1 MSLITIDPGILKNPD
16 DFADLIVRRL
26 GEHPHDFLEREKIIR
41 EESKKGVRFATSG
54 VLMLLRY
61 TESGECEIVL
71 TKRSPHVVQP
81 GDLSFPG
88 GHVSRR
94 DHRRGALISR
104 GLSPLVRGQG
114 LFTARRAAGRRG
126 FRIAADYLATAL
138 REAWEETGLPS
149 RSVRYLGSLPAY
161 GLTSFRRVIYPS
173 VGLLTGRWPVAINWE
188 VEKLV
193 YIELDAFLD
202 EDNYHWID
210 FAVPDDIKKA
220 SGRDQWRFPA
230 LVINDHDGREIL
242 WGATFHVILSFLHIV
257 LGLTFPDIP
266 KDRLIEKHI
275 PENYFTGGFKKT
287 LEEGWKRQ
295 REGS

>member
-1 MSLITIDPGILKNPD
+1 MSLITVEPDIISNPD
-16 DFADLIVRRL
+16 TFADLIVRRL
-26 GEHPHDFLEREKIIR
+26 GEHPHDFLEREETIR

-61 TESGECEIVL
+61 NEAGACEIVL
-71 TKRSPHVVQP
+71 TKRSRHVLQP

-94 DHRRGALISR
+94 DHRHGAMIFR
-104 GLSPLVRGQG
+104 GLSPVVRGRG
-114 LFTARRAAGRRG
+114 FSTARRAAGRRG

-173 VGLLTGRWPVAINWE
+173 VGLLTGPWPVTINWE

-193 YIELDAFLD
+193 YIGFDDFLD
-202 EDNYHWID
+202 EKNYHWID
-210 FAVPDDIKKA
+210 FAVPDEIRKA
-220 SGRDQWRFPA
+220 SGRDQWLFPA
-230 LVINDHDGREIL
+230 LVVNDHDGREIL
-242 WGATFHVILSFLHIV
+242 WGATFHVILSFLYIV
-257 LGLTFPDIP
+257 LGLAFPDIP
-266 KDRLIEKHI
+266 KDRLITKHI
-275 PENYFTGGFKKT
+275 PENYFSGGFKKT

-295 REGS
+295 REET